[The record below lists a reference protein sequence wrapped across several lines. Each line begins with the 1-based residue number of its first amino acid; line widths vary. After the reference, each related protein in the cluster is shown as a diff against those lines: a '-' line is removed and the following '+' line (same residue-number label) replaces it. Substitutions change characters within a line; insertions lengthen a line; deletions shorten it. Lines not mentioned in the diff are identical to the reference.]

1 MRSGNWAVNVAGRQL
16 DDPAIVETVR
26 RALTESGLA
35 PTLLTLE
42 VTETLIGAG
51 VEVWADRLWE
61 LRRLGVQLALDDFG
75 SGYSSL
81 DQVRRLPVGTIK
93 IDRSFVRDLT
103 HSPETVA
110 VVTAM
115 IGIGQGL
122 GRAVIAEGVDT
133 TEQLHELARLGC
145 DEVQGFLILRP
156 LPYDEVEMLLR
167 QQQRV
172 HRLVQGVTAA
182 THGDNGPPHHAG
194 GGRAHRRT
202 APPRAGRAP
211 LLEHLVRVSG
221 LESAYLTRIRWDVL
235 EQEILLALNKGELD
249 ITEGLTVA
257 WADTVCRQALEIG
270 PRRTSAAPEV
280 YADSCAVAELGLQSY
295 AAAPVVLGDGSVF
308 GTLCV
313 ASGYAVEVRD
323 ELMALLSIYSRLISD
338 QVGAAEP
345 PPSGSLRQ

>member
-1 MRSGNWAVNVAGRQL
+1 M
-16 DDPAIVETVR
+16 
-26 RALTESGLA
+26 
-35 PTLLTLE
+35 
-42 VTETLIGAG
+42 
-51 VEVWADRLWE
+51 
-61 LRRLGVQLALDDFG
+61 
-75 SGYSSL
+75 
-81 DQVRRLPVGTIK
+81 
-93 IDRSFVRDLT
+93 
-103 HSPETVA
+103 
-110 VVTAM
+110 
-115 IGIGQGL
+115 
-122 GRAVIAEGVDT
+122 
-133 TEQLHELARLGC
+133 
-145 DEVQGFLILRP
+145 
-156 LPYDEVEMLLR
+156 
-167 QQQRV
+167 
-172 HRLVQGVTAA
+172 
-182 THGDNGPPHHAG
+182 
-194 GGRAHRRT
+194 
-202 APPRAGRAP
+202 
-211 LLEHLVRVSG
+211 RVSG